1 MKEVIAED
9 YGELAC
15 MVQQNI
21 ANQRYDTGQPRI
33 LVVLYSPLVQIFKL
47 MEYDPMK
54 QYNLPKSQKPM
65 SSDRKG
71 NRNEA
76 QGYCRV
82 SERETRGFS
91 KEGK

>member
-54 QYNLPKSQKPM
+54 QYNLPKS
-65 SSDRKG
+65 
-71 NRNEA
+71 
-76 QGYCRV
+76 
-82 SERETRGFS
+82 
-91 KEGK
+91 